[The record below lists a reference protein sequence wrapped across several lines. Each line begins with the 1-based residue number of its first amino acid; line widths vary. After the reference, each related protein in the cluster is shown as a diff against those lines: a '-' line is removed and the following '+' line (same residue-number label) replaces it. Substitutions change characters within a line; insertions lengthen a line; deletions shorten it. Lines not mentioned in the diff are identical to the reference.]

1 MISLI
6 ENHKMRLLLA
16 EDEPDFLATLTKVLR
31 AQGYAVDEATDGA
44 EALHKAQITEYD
56 AIILDVM
63 LPELDGFELLHELR
77 RTHKTPVLML
87 TARGRTVDRVRGL
100 DTGADDYM
108 VKPVDLH
115 ELAARVRALIRRS
128 AGEAGAPISV
138 GDVTIDLALRRVFK
152 AGEIVALSA
161 REYSILEYLA
171 LHRGKIVTRSDLFEH
186 LHDET
191 EIPLSNLVDV
201 HVFNLRKKLGT
212 DFIVTYRGQG
222 FSLDA

>member
-1 MISLI
+1 
-6 ENHKMRLLLA
+6 MRLLLA

-31 AQGYAVDEATDGA
+31 AQGYAVDQAIDGA
-44 EALHKAQITEYD
+44 EALHKAQISEYD

-63 LPELDGFELLHELR
+63 LPELDGFDVLRELR

-87 TARGRTVDRVRGL
+87 TARGRTQDRVNGL
-100 DTGADDYM
+100 DIGADDYM

-115 ELAARVRALIRRS
+115 ELAARVRALIRRA
-128 AGEAGAPISV
+128 AGDAGAPITIS
-138 GDVTIDLALRRVFK
+138 DVTMDLGLRRVSK
-152 AGEIVALSA
+152 GGEIVSLSA

-171 LHRGKIVTRSDLFEH
+171 LHRGKIVTRGDLFEH

-191 EIPLSNLVDV
+191 ETPLSNLVDV
-201 HVFNLRKKLGT
+201 HVYSLRKKLGA

>member
-1 MISLI
+1 
-6 ENHKMRLLLA
+6 MRLLLA

-63 LPELDGFELLHELR
+63 LPELDGFELLQELR

-201 HVFNLRKKLGT
+201 HVFNLRKKLGA
-212 DFIVTYRGQG
+212 DFITTYRGQG
-222 FSLDA
+222 FSLEA